1 MESLSNLLTKV
12 PARLRKDV
20 LASCVVFPRTKSLS
34 EDRPAAT
41 REVEGS
47 WNYDELETWIRSHT
61 EFISLIVRDDLLLTF
76 RVLREIHEELQLE
89 KFDCVQ
95 IYRGGLDVLHIVN
108 RGRETGRSAYVEIN
122 DYRRRLHMLLHPDR
136 NDLWVAIISAVIA
149 ATGALAFNLI
159 LSRMRK
165 G

>member
-1 MESLSNLLTKV
+1 
-12 PARLRKDV
+12 
-20 LASCVVFPRTKSLS
+20 
-34 EDRPAAT
+34 
-41 REVEGS
+41 
-47 WNYDELETWIRSHT
+47 
-61 EFISLIVRDDLLLTF
+61 
-76 RVLREIHEELQLE
+76 
-89 KFDCVQ
+89 
-95 IYRGGLDVLHIVN
+95 VN